1 MVVREH
7 QLYICIYFDV
17 SKERDKKKKRPK
29 KNEKSGRDEKKNR
42 KVYNYNQW
50 QLIEKGM
57 EKERDVQ
64 FAKL

>member
-42 KVYNYNQW
+42 KVYNYNQ
-50 QLIEKGM
+50 
-57 EKERDVQ
+57 
-64 FAKL
+64 